1 MACDTVTCGGGDA
14 ALERTFPLC
23 AQPEQIKIE
32 AKTGLR
38 RVDSLVYGKG
48 QTPTITGREHFDRAP
63 NSDKF
68 VAANAIG

>member
-1 MACDTVTCGGGDA
+1 MCGGNA

-23 AQPEQIKIE
+23 AQPERTKIE

-38 RVDSLVYGKG
+38 RVDGLVYGKG
-48 QTPTITGREHFDRAP
+48 QTPTITGREPFDRGA

-68 VAANAIG
+68 VGANAIR